1 MADVYVVCRRYGLEC
16 HRKMTD
22 SSPRAATEGGLDI
35 QVEMFDLPD
44 ESGGRDHIAAAP
56 TLEKAHRAGGE
67 QMLGADRDREG
78 VVSRRRP
85 ALLAFR
91 RLSVALALADATAIV
106 AALLALHYVAS
117 TSTGF
122 QGALALALVVAPL
135 EWIVVFHAFG
145 LYRIEHLSAWEE
157 FRGIV
162 SATTVGVGLV
172 MLSTFWW
179 QASFSRLGLAWTWLF
194 ALSFELMIRR
204 TFRWWIRHLK
214 RDGTLALRTLLVGT
228 NEEAM
233 RLARVLAPSVRGFVP
248 IGCVA
253 TSDASDPDG
262 GLPRLGRLDALADI
276 IRQERA
282 ECVFVA
288 SSAVSPKDMVDISR
302 ACRQAEVEMRVSANL
317 PDILTSRLSIQP
329 IEEVMALY
337 LKPVR
342 FTRMQATLKRCF
354 DLMVAPVTLLVLLP
368 VMAVIAVAV
377 RSTSPGPV
385 IFRQARMTKNGR
397 VFTILKFRTM
407 VSDAEQASDTKMVDL
422 TEPFVVSDAEQASET
437 KMVDLTEPFFK
448 LRDDPRL
455 TRIGYVLR
463 KFSLDELPQLWNV
476 VRGDMSLV
484 GPRPLRIEQIE
495 ADREL
500 LEPRHEVKA
509 GMTGWWQINGRSD
522 LDLEDAVRLDLFYID
537 NWSLS
542 LDLYILLKTAGVI
555 LRGKGAY

>member
-1 MADVYVVCRRYGLEC
+1 V
-16 HRKMTD
+16 
-22 SSPRAATEGGLDI
+22 RAPTEEGPDI
-35 QVEMFDLPD
+35 RVQRIESTD
-44 ESGGRDHIAAAP
+44 ESGARDHIAAAP
-56 TLEKAHRAGGE
+56 TLEAAQRAGRD
-67 QMLGADRDREG
+67 QMLGADRHREDAA
-78 VVSRRRP
+78 SRRRP

-91 RLSVALALADATAIV
+91 RLSVALALADAASIV

-117 TSTGF
+117 TSTEF
-122 QGALALALVVAPL
+122 QGALALVLVVAPV
-135 EWIVVFHAFG
+135 EWIVVFNAFG

-157 FRGIV
+157 FRGII
-162 SATTVGVGLV
+162 SATTVGVALV

-179 QASFSRLGLAWTWLF
+179 HGSFSRLGLAWTWLF
-194 ALSFELMIRR
+194 AIGFELVIRR
-204 TFRWWIRHLK
+204 SFRWWLRHLK
-214 RDGTLALRTLLVGT
+214 RNGRLALRTVLVGT
-228 NEEAM
+228 NEEAT
-233 RLARVLAPSVRGFVP
+233 RLAGVLAPSVRGFAP
-248 IGCVA
+248 IGCVS
-253 TSDASDPDG
+253 TSDAADSDD
-262 GLPRLGRLDALADI
+262 GLPRLGRLDELTDI
-276 IRQERA
+276 IGRERA

-329 IEEVMALY
+329 IEEVVALY

-342 FTRMQATLKRCF
+342 FTRTQATLKRCF
-354 DLMVAPVTLLVLLP
+354 DLILAPAALFVLMPL
-368 VMAVIAVAV
+368 MAVIAVAI
-377 RSTSPGPV
+377 RSTSPGPI
-385 IFRQARMTKNGR
+385 IFRQARMTKDGR

-407 VSDAEQASDTKMVDL
+407 VSDAEHA
-422 TEPFVVSDAEQASET
+422 PHT

-455 TRIGYVLR
+455 TRIGYFLR

-484 GPRPLRIEQIE
+484 GPRPLSVEQIE

-522 LDLEDAVRLDLFYID
+522 LELEDAVRLDLFYID